1 METGYG
7 MTAIGAL
14 LAIFKCDRRLGGIP
28 LCWVFPLF
36 SFPHYY
42 NKIIDKNVE
51 GTAATVE
58 KAAKES
64 PWLDQQKNQSK
75 RKKGTTNEIP
85 ERYQSEAMKWHVLAK
100 ICRRKSQLFPG
111 GTPATSHSQPRRPDY
126 NPFRKL
132 QGIENPAIF
141 V

>member
-1 METGYG
+1 M
-7 MTAIGAL
+7 
-14 LAIFKCDRRLGGIP
+14 D
-28 LCWVFPLF
+28 
-36 SFPHYY
+36 
-42 NKIIDKNVE
+42 VE

-75 RKKGTTNEIP
+75 RKKVTTNEIP

-111 GTPATSHSQPRRPDY
+111 GTPATSHSQPRRPDH

-132 QGIENPAIF
+132 QGTAAIRLAANIRSPYLSRLRPF
-141 V
+141 R